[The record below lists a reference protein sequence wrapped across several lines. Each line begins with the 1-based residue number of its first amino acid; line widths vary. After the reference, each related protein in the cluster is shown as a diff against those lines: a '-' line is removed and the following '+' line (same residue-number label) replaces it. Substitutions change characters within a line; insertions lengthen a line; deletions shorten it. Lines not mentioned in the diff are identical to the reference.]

1 MKKTIKK
8 VLSGI
13 VRIELLWAII
23 AKVIIYPGQL
33 LRSLRLGYE
42 ADRIIEG
49 NSVLRDALA
58 KRVVIS
64 GPFEGLSYGNLE
76 AHCSAL
82 HPKLLGSYE
91 MELIPTIRDAID
103 RKYATIADV
112 GAAEGFYAIGLA
124 LKIPGA
130 KVIAFEQEEDARGE
144 LAALAALNH
153 VAERI
158 EIRERCEPQ
167 DLAEIGIEQGLM
179 ILDCEGYEENLLST
193 EMIST
198 LKSWDFL
205 IETHD
210 GISPEV
216 TMRLE
221 ERFSKT
227 HQTSRIE
234 IINDL
239 NRADHFEL
247 DAIAGLSRRQKDRLL
262 AEGRQHAT
270 VRWLACH
277 SRTARAV

>member
-1 MKKTIKK
+1 
-8 VLSGI
+8 
-13 VRIELLWAII
+13 
-23 AKVIIYPGQL
+23 VIIYPGQL

-103 RKYATIADV
+103 RKYATIVDV

>member
-1 MKKTIKK
+1 
-8 VLSGI
+8 
-13 VRIELLWAII
+13 
-23 AKVIIYPGQL
+23 
-33 LRSLRLGYE
+33 
-42 ADRIIEG
+42 
-49 NSVLRDALA
+49 VLRDALA

-64 GPFEGLSYGNLE
+64 GPFQGMSYGNLE

-91 MELIPTIRDAID
+91 MELIPAVRQAID
-103 RKYATIADV
+103 RQYPAIVDV

-130 KVIAFEQEEDARGE
+130 KVIAFEQEEDARKE

-153 VAERI
+153 VADRI
-158 EIRERCEPQ
+158 EIRARCEPR
-167 DLAEIGIEQGLM
+167 DLSEIGIGWGLM
-179 ILDCEGYEENLLST
+179 ILDCEGYEEKLLST
-193 EMIST
+193 EVIAT
-198 LKSWDFL
+198 LQLWDFL

-210 GISPEV
+210 GICPEV

-227 HQTSRIE
+227 HQTTRIE

-239 NRADHFEL
+239 NRVDHFEL
-247 DAIAGLSRRQKDRLL
+247 DAIAGLTRRQKDRLL

-270 VRWLACH
+270 VRWLSCQ
-277 SRTARAV
+277 SRVGRTV